1 MYENE
6 NQSFDN
12 REQDYHYTN
21 TPEQQAPTRPR
32 KKNTN
37 AARIAKKAGAIAL
50 SAVLFGGVAS
60 GTFLGV
66 NYAAGYRNNASTAA
80 SSESASASSQTAS
93 SSSSLLKATTPVSTG
108 SAASSGSLDVS
119 SVAES
124 VMPSIVSITNKSVQ
138 EVQNYFSMFGYGG
151 QAQEVEST
159 SVGSGIII
167 GKNDT
172 ELLIVTNNHVVEGA
186 DTLSA
191 SFIDNSVYEATI
203 KGTDSDN
210 DLAVIAVPLS
220 SISDDTMSQIA
231 VAAVGDSDSLKV
243 GEQVVA
249 IGNALG
255 YGQSVTTGIVS
266 ATDRTLSSSDSS
278 DSNALISSTVT
289 TKETP
294 TYIQTDAAIN
304 PGNSGGALVNT
315 RGELVGIN
323 TLIKSQTGTY
333 MGYSF
338 AIPSAIVK
346 KVVVDLKEY
355 GVVQRALLGVS
366 YREIDEEFVEAFGE
380 EYGIRETGGV
390 YVADVSEDGAAKAA
404 GIRKGDVITAI
415 DGIRLGNNTNL
426 AEIMSRYRPNDKVTI
441 SVKRDGKTKQFEV
454 VLRNKAGK
462 AELLSRDY
470 VDVAESLGGRFAEI
484 NDRTRRELRI
494 ENGIRVTEV
503 RPGGVLAR
511 ARVKEGF
518 VITHINDRPIRS
530 VADLDRV
537 TGPVT
542 YIEGVY
548 PNGRAISYS
557 LVQ

>member
-1 MYENE
+1 
-6 NQSFDN
+6 
-12 REQDYHYTN
+12 
-21 TPEQQAPTRPR
+21 
-32 KKNTN
+32 
-37 AARIAKKAGAIAL
+37 
-50 SAVLFGGVAS
+50 
-60 GTFLGV
+60 
-66 NYAAGYRNNASTAA
+66 
-80 SSESASASSQTAS
+80 
-93 SSSSLLKATTPVSTG
+93 
-108 SAASSGSLDVS
+108 
-119 SVAES
+119 
-124 VMPSIVSITNKSVQ
+124 MPSIVSITNKSVQ

-304 PGNSGGALVNT
+304 PGNSGGALVNMK
-315 RGELVGIN
+315 GEVIGIN
-323 TLIKSQTGTY
+323 SAKLASTEVEG
-333 MGYSF
+333 MGY
-338 AIPSAIVK
+338 AIPITRVSSIIEELMNETTRT
-346 KVVVDLKEY
+346 KVADSQKSSIGIAGITVDSNIN
-355 GVVQRALLGVS
+355 A
-366 YREIDEEFVEAFGE
+366 A
-380 EYGIRETGGV
+380 YGIPAGV
-390 YVADVSEDGAAKAA
+390 YVASVTPGSGAEAA
-404 GIRKGDVITAI
+404 GIRKGDVIT
-415 DGIRLGNNTNL
+415 
-426 AEIMSRYRPNDKVTI
+426 KF
-441 SVKRDGKTKQFEV
+441 DGKTVSTIQELKEKLQYYAAGEAV
-454 VLRNKAGK
+454 SITVQSPGEGGIYTEKELTITLSSAQSSEESQSTDNTQAAPEKGNGTHKAMGYK
-462 AELLSRDY
+462 
-470 VDVAESLGGRFAEI
+470 
-484 NDRTRRELRI
+484 N
-494 ENGIRVTEV
+494 
-503 RPGGVLAR
+503 
-511 ARVKEGF
+511 
-518 VITHINDRPIRS
+518 
-530 VADLDRV
+530 
-537 TGPVT
+537 
-542 YIEGVY
+542 
-548 PNGRAISYS
+548 
-557 LVQ
+557 

>member
-32 KKNTN
+32 KKNTS

-80 SSESASASSQTAS
+80 SSESASASSQTTS
-93 SSSSLLKATTPVSTG
+93 SSSGLLKATTPVSTG
-108 SAASSGSLDVS
+108 STASSGSLDVS

-220 SISDDTMSQIA
+220 SISSDTMSKIS
-231 VAAVGDSDSLKV
+231 VATIGDSSKLEV

-266 ATDRTLSSSDSS
+266 ATNRTLDSEDSS
-278 DSNALISSTVT
+278 EASYDGISL
-289 TKETP
+289 
-294 TYIQTDAAIN
+294 IQTDAAIN
-304 PGNSGGALVNT
+304 PGNSGGALLNMN
-315 RGELVGIN
+315 GEVIGIN
-323 TLIKSQTGTY
+323 SAKLASTEVEG
-333 MGYSF
+333 MGYAISMND
-338 AIPSAIVK
+338 AYDTIEELMNETTRTKVSDDEKASLGISGTGVSDEAAEAYGIPSGVFVSQVTEGGAAEQAGITANSIITAFDGKSVS
-346 KVVVDLKEY
+346 DISELKSRLEY
-355 GVVQRALLGVS
+355 YKA
-366 YREIDEEFVEAFGE
+366 GE
-380 EYGIRETGGV
+380 EVEVTLQV
-390 YVADVSEDGAAKAA
+390 PDGNGYTEK
-404 GIRKGDVITAI
+404 
-415 DGIRLGNNTNL
+415 N
-426 AEIMSRYRPNDKVTI
+426 VT
-441 SVKRDGKTKQFEV
+441 VT
-454 VLRNKAGK
+454 LGK
-462 AELLSRDY
+462 ADSSTSGSSLQSGSD
-470 VDVAESLGGRFAEI
+470 ESQDQNQGQDPYNYGGSDDNSGNYFRFS
-484 NDRTRRELRI
+484 NSQ
-494 ENGIRVTEV
+494 
-503 RPGGVLAR
+503 
-511 ARVKEGF
+511 KSF
-518 VITHINDRPIRS
+518 
-530 VADLDRV
+530 
-537 TGPVT
+537 
-542 YIEGVY
+542 
-548 PNGRAISYS
+548 
-557 LVQ
+557 

>member
-32 KKNTN
+32 KKNTS

-80 SSESASASSQTAS
+80 SSESASASSQTTS
-93 SSSSLLKATTPVSTG
+93 SSSGLLKATTPVSTG

-266 ATDRTLSSSDSS
+266 ATDRTLSSSDSD
-278 DSNALISSTVT
+278 DSNAPISSTVT
-289 TKETP
+289 RNLL
-294 TYIQTDAAIN
+294 QTDAAIN
-304 PGNSGGALVNT
+304 PGNSGGALLNMK
-315 RGELVGIN
+315 GEVIGIN
-323 TLIKSQTGTY
+323 SAKLASTEVEG
-333 MGYSF
+333 MGY
-338 AIPSAIVK
+338 AIPITRVSSIIEELMNETTRT
-346 KVVVDLKEY
+346 KVADSQKSSIGIAGITVDSNIN
-355 GVVQRALLGVS
+355 A
-366 YREIDEEFVEAFGE
+366 A
-380 EYGIRETGGV
+380 YGIPAGV
-390 YVADVSEDGAAKAA
+390 YVASVTPGSGAEAA
-404 GIRKGDVITAI
+404 GIRKGDVIT
-415 DGIRLGNNTNL
+415 
-426 AEIMSRYRPNDKVTI
+426 KF
-441 SVKRDGKTKQFEV
+441 DGKTVSTIQELKEKLQYYAAGEAV
-454 VLRNKAGK
+454 SITVQSPGEGGIYTEKELTITLSSAQSSEESQSTDNTQAAPEKGNGTHKAMG
-462 AELLSRDY
+462 Y
-470 VDVAESLGGRFAEI
+470 Q
-484 NDRTRRELRI
+484 N
-494 ENGIRVTEV
+494 
-503 RPGGVLAR
+503 
-511 ARVKEGF
+511 
-518 VITHINDRPIRS
+518 
-530 VADLDRV
+530 
-537 TGPVT
+537 
-542 YIEGVY
+542 
-548 PNGRAISYS
+548 
-557 LVQ
+557 